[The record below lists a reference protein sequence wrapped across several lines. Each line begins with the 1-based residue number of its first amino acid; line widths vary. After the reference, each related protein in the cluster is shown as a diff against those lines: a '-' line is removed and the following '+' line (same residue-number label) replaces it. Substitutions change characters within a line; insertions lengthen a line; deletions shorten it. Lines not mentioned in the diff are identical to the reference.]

1 MCLWPALLQY
11 LCNAVYTKALPVYG
25 LPYFCYNMVKSNQIY
40 LLKTHHI
47 SMQQVVKQLISRANK
62 AQKSTYSDPKRTN

>member
-25 LPYFCYNMVKSNQIY
+25 LPYFCYKSNLFAQN
-40 LLKTHHI
+40 TSHFNAA
-47 SMQQVVKQLISRANK
+47 VVKQLMSRANK
-62 AQKSTYSDPKRTN
+62 AQKSTYSDPKRTS